1 MWRSQVF
8 GGLVLQ
14 LHHFRTYNFHT
25 GRATPSNTVQKCWQK
40 SPHRFGACPTPFC
53 QSILAEGAI
62 ALSVTLSGGVL
73 FASWNYCNSRQVLSS
88 RSFLQFLPAQQI
100 YYCSQIYAQK
110 LWLLQQQNATKSD
123 AKSYAATHRKQ
134 KHLSNTAG
142 NVHVHAQRPI
152 LRFHTHAIQI
162 IVLIPY
168 HKIWKQACKELCLHA
183 LLCSFLCFKFL
194 VRNSLSGFP
203 IRKKKSEKPFL
214 AFLLPVPVFICV
226 FPVLPSYQWNN
237 NLILHALY
245 KPQHL

>member
-1 MWRSQVF
+1 M
-8 GGLVLQ
+8 
-14 LHHFRTYNFHT
+14 
-25 GRATPSNTVQKCWQK
+25 
-40 SPHRFGACPTPFC
+40 
-53 QSILAEGAI
+53 
-62 ALSVTLSGGVL
+62 TLSAGVL

-88 RSFLQFLPAQQI
+88 S
-100 YYCSQIYAQK
+100 QK

-142 NVHVHAQRPI
+142 NVHVHEQRPI

-168 HKIWKQACKELCLHA
+168 QTIWKQACKELCLHA

-237 NLILHALY
+237 NLILHATCSI
-245 KPQHL
+245 